1 MLETLKIQSI
11 FGKIMDNEKLSM
23 EHTLHVQT
31 EGYQGPHD
39 EVWSQNPSRPSPSVI
54 YELRTVY

>member
-1 MLETLKIQSI
+1 
-11 FGKIMDNEKLSM
+11 MDNEKLSM

-39 EVWSQNPSRPSPSVI
+39 EVRSQNPSRPSPSVI